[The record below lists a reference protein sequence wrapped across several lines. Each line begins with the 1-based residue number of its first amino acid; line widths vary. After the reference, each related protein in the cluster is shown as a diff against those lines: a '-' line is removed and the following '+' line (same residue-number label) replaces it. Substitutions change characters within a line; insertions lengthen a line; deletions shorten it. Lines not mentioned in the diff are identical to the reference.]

1 MKNILMKSVLIT
13 TVALGLMGC
22 GDKEVSK
29 DDLLSETDYKK
40 IVDDKETAFVF
51 VTDEE
56 GKELEKDLEDINLIF
71 KDTGEAAKVYNVYMK
86 DGKTLQNE
94 NINILRDEMRDKND
108 LSDKEENAF
117 ELNTLTFVDD
127 GQVTDVLDMTKISKE
142 DAKKFIKKYK

>member
-1 MKNILMKSVLIT
+1 MKSVLIT
-13 TVALGLMGC
+13 VAVLGLSGC
-22 GDKEVSK
+22 GDKEVTK

-56 GKELEKDLEDINLIF
+56 GKELEKDLENVNLIF
-71 KDTGEAAKVYNVYMK
+71 KDTGETAKVYNVYMQ

-94 NINILRDEMRDKND
+94 NINILRDEMREKND

-127 GQVTDVLDMTKISKE
+127 GQVTDVLDMTNTSKE

>member
-1 MKNILMKSVLIT
+1 MKSVLIT
-13 TVALGLMGC
+13 VAVLGLSGC
-22 GDKEVSK
+22 GDKEVTK

-56 GKELEKDLEDINLIF
+56 GKELEKDLENVNLIF
-71 KDTGEAAKVYNVYMK
+71 KDTGETTKVYNVYMK

-94 NINILRDEMRDKND
+94 NINILRDEMREKND

-127 GQVTDVLDMTKISKE
+127 GQVTDVLDMTNTSKE